1 MKLLKLYDI
10 SLLNL
15 RFGLIPPTMDQVLHK
30 TARSSQLNV
39 GKDYSSGV
47 TLGDGGEFIV
57 EEGDPTHLA
66 ALHLVPEAVFKLVGE
81 ENIKPGDCYLTN
93 SAHAG
98 GTHHADYTLAV
109 PVFYDNELMFWAI
122 NRAHQSDLGAPLPT
136 SYPAKAKNIYEEGLH
151 YPIMQIQSGYE
162 DRKDLIRMIMYRNR
176 VPDRYY
182 GDYLGQLSAV
192 RTAERELIAICDE
205 YGVEKVKEY
214 ISWILNYSDR
224 LMADEI
230 GKLPKMEN
238 EITIK
243 HDPIWDVAPD
253 GVEVKAKVIV
263 NPKEKTVTVDFTG
276 NKTKNLP
283 FGFNV
288 SEATLSAAAYWGV
301 FSNLKQIPHNAG
313 SYKHIKIKMNDGTVI
328 GRPSREASTAIA
340 TTNIVGRAFSA
351 VSMAFVEM
359 GKPYGFAEGANG
371 MLANWAVISGKNPR
385 KEGEKYAAQIFLGAG
400 GGPGLFGY
408 DGWLTFG
415 TPDSGGAMR
424 CDSVELFERNYPI
437 LVDRVAVRKDSLG
450 AGEFDG
456 APGVDVAFG
465 PVDTEITIGYY
476 GDCIVNPP
484 RGVLG
489 GKDAAKSE
497 IFKIDVS
504 GKRIDLDIIK
514 DNEVIKNGEKV
525 VSLTSGGGGY
535 GSPKDRDPNAVIKKV
550 KQGWIS
556 AEFARNNYNVS
567 AS

>member
-1 MKLLKLYDI
+1 MRILKYYEI
-10 SLLNL
+10 SILNL
-15 RFGLIPPTMDQVLHK
+15 RFVSIPNTMDQVLHK

-39 GKDYSSGV
+39 GKDYSSGI

-66 ALHLVPEAVFKLVGE
+66 ALHLVPEAVFKLVGKDK
-81 ENIKPGDCYLTN
+81 IKPGDCYLTN
-93 SAHAG
+93 SPHAG

-136 SYPAKAKNIYEEGLH
+136 SYPAKAKSIYEEGLH
-151 YPIMQIQSGYE
+151 FPVMQIQSGYE
-162 DRKDLIRMIMYRNR
+162 DREDLIRMIMHRNR

-182 GDYLGQLSAV
+182 GDYLAQLSAV
-192 RTAERELIAICDE
+192 RTAEKELKVICDE

-214 ISWILNYSDR
+214 ISWILDYSDR

-230 GKLPKMEN
+230 AKLPPMEK
-238 EITIK
+238 EITVK
-243 HDPIWDVAPD
+243 HDPIWDIAPD
-253 GVEVKAKVIV
+253 GVDVKAKVEV
-263 NPKEKTVTVDFTG
+263 NPDEKKVTVDFTG
-276 NKTKNLP
+276 NRMKNLP

-313 SYKHIKIKMNDGTVI
+313 SYKHIQIKMNEGTVI
-328 GRPSREASTAIA
+328 GKPGREASTAIA

-351 VSMAFVEM
+351 VAMAFAEI
-359 GKPYGFAEGANG
+359 GKPYGLAEGANG
-371 MLANWAVISGKNPR
+371 MLANWAVISGENPR

-400 GGPGLFGY
+400 GGPGLYGY

-437 LVDRVAVRKDSLG
+437 LVDRVSVRKDSLG
-450 AGEFDG
+450 AGEYDG
-456 APGVDVAFG
+456 APGVDVMFG
-465 PVDTEITIGYY
+465 PIGTEITIGYY
-476 GDCIVNPP
+476 GDCIVNRPK
-484 RGVLG
+484 GVLG
-489 GKDAAKSE
+489 GRDGAKSE
-497 IFKIDVS
+497 IFKIDAS
-504 GKRIDLDIIK
+504 GKRIDLDIIS
-514 DNEVIKNGEKV
+514 DNEVIKEGEKV

-535 GSPKDRDPNAVIKKV
+535 GSPKDRDAKKV
-550 KQGWIS
+550 ERKVKNEWIS
-556 AEFARNNYNVS
+556 AEFARDNYGVNF
-567 AS
+567 